1 MQDIAPAVSHLVR
14 DVALP
19 HLPSVRALALV
30 IPLFLQ
36 GWLLV
41 VHQTDATRLLRK
53 ALVPVGIYYAYK
65 ITLYD
70 FEPRIPF
77 RA

>member
-1 MQDIAPAVSHLVR
+1 MVDIVDLFSHLIL
-14 DVALP
+14 DLALT
-19 HLPSVRALALV
+19 HLPSIRVFAFG

-41 VHQTDATRLLRK
+41 VQQSHTTRLLRK
-53 ALVPVGIYYAYK
+53 ALVPVGIYYAY
-65 ITLYD
+65 TVVLYD